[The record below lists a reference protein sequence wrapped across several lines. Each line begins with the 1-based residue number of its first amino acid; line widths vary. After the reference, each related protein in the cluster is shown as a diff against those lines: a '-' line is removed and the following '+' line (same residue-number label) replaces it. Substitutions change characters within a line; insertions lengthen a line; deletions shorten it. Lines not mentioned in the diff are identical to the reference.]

1 MMVSKKIIDIFN
13 FKQRLLSIDMK
24 TKVVQHVPRIIIVN
38 VFKVFKFSGCQ
49 VVKFDLWDK
58 SRCLELKMSMLFWD
72 ILLILTLPCE
82 FANHRAGSQLKTK
95 FNDTAVKGELTA
107 L

>member
-1 MMVSKKIIDIFN
+1 MS
-13 FKQRLLSIDMK
+13 RL
-24 TKVVQHVPRIIIVN
+24 
-38 VFKVFKFSGCQ
+38 
-49 VVKFDLWDK
+49 K